1 MVPKISVICSIYN
14 NEEYISKSI
23 DSVLSQTLKDIEIV
37 CIYRKSTDNTTKILH
52 DYAEKDCRIKLYEQI
67 ETVGCGPAKNLG
79 IEKSNGEYITFLDAD
94 DFYVDD
100 KCLEKLYFA
109 AKKENVLISGGFRSI
124 LNMQGAWTQH
134 DLHRK
139 SLANFPDGKMFYYHD
154 LQFDYHFHQYIYS
167 RDLLRC
173 GNISFGDQLTYDDII
188 FHAKAMNAAERFF
201 IIPVEV
207 YCYRLHGPYVWNLKQ
222 TIDSVKGFIDVL
234 NFSKEKNLELLHWK
248 TVRRM
253 TAGEYYENFIRH
265 LNDGS
270 MELYAALIKAQ
281 SYISTDLLKKAQ
293 NKSNFGEYFDGCDLP
308 TIDKLDIPEY
318 EDYILLPLTRIM
330 ENVASLALLLDEKNN
345 ELGRKNIELEGI
357 KKSFSYKV
365 GRKVTFLPRKIRSCL
380 KKR

>member
-1 MVPKISVICSIYN
+1 MMPKISVICSIYN

-37 CIYRKSTDNTTKILH
+37 CVYRKSTDNTSKILQA
-52 DYAEKDCRIKLYEQI
+52 YAEKDFRIKLYEQI
-67 ETVGCGPAKNLG
+67 ESVGCGPAKNLG
-79 IEKSNGEYITFLDAD
+79 IEKANGEYITFLDAD

-100 KCLEKLYFA
+100 KCLEVLYST
-109 AKKENVLISGGFRSI
+109 AKKENVLICGGLRSI
-124 LNMQGAWTQH
+124 LDMQGAWFHH

-139 SLANFPDGKMFYYHD
+139 SLENFPEGKLFYYQD

-167 RDLLRC
+167 RNLLSC
-173 GNISFGDQLTYDDII
+173 GNIRFGNQLTYDDII

-234 NFSKEKNLELLHWK
+234 NFSKENNLELLHWK

-265 LNDGS
+265 LNEGS

-308 TIDKLDIPEY
+308 TIEKLVIPECT
-318 EDYILLPLTRIM
+318 DYILSPLTRTM
-330 ENVASLALLLDEKNN
+330 ENFIKFSNELDEK
-345 ELGRKNIELEGI
+345 KSYLENI
-357 KKSFSYKV
+357 KKSYSYRI
-365 GRKVTFLPRKIRSCL
+365 GRIITFLPRKVLTFLR
-380 KKR
+380 KR

>member
-1 MVPKISVICSIYN
+1 MMPKISVICSIYN

-37 CIYRKSTDNTTKILH
+37 CVYRKSTDNTTKILQ
-52 DYAEKDCRIKLYEQI
+52 DYAEKDFRIKLYEQI
-67 ETVGCGPAKNLG
+67 ESVGCGPAKNLG

-100 KCLEKLYFA
+100 KCLEVLYST
-109 AKKENVLISGGFRSI
+109 AKKENVLICGGLRSI
-124 LNMQGAWTQH
+124 LDMQGVWFHH

-139 SLANFPDGKMFYYHD
+139 SLENFPEGKLFYYQD

-167 RDLLRC
+167 RDLLRG
-173 GNISFGDQLTYDDII
+173 GNIKFGDQLTYDDII

-308 TIDKLDIPEY
+308 TIEKLVIPENMEY
-318 EDYILLPLTRIM
+318 VLTPLIYVF
-330 ENVASLALLLDEKNN
+330 ENLRNKTNERNN
-345 ELGRKNIELEGI
+345 DLENI
-357 KKSFSYKV
+357 KKSYSYRI
-365 GRKVTFLPRKIRSCL
+365 GRKITFLPRKILAFLRNLRSQ
-380 KKR
+380 